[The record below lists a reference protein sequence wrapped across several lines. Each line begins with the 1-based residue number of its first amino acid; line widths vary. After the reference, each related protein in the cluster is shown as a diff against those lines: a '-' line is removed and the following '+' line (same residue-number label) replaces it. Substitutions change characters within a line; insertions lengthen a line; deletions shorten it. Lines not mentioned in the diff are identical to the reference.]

1 MISFLIVIFFIC
13 LSIIFFIISK
23 VQFEKAKKIKQ
34 KNIIQ
39 EGKIIYSDL
48 SKPEK
53 PLFSKKY
60 RIIGK
65 PDYIIKNKET
75 YTPVEIKTGN
85 HKILKKNHIYQIA
98 AYCQI
103 LEDYYNCYI
112 PYGIIIYKDTSKQFK
127 IPFDPKLR
135 FELTKIISEIRKN
148 MNKDIIQRNHY
159 EIKKCIKCSL
169 RKFCE
174 KKLT

>member
-85 HKILKKNHIYQIA
+85 HKTLKKNHIY
-98 AYCQI
+98 C
-103 LEDYYNCYI
+103 
-112 PYGIIIYKDTSKQFK
+112 
-127 IPFDPKLR
+127 
-135 FELTKIISEIRKN
+135 
-148 MNKDIIQRNHY
+148 QRNDFSYHFL
-159 EIKKCIKCSL
+159 SQVTA
-169 RKFCE
+169 F
-174 KKLT
+174 